1 MPATKRISFDEGIS
15 RKDLNTI
22 RQRFQR
28 LHRERLRRIRDEL
41 RPSQQEFIDLLPL
54 LFHINHPMLPG
65 FVSSDTPIGIPDYSP
80 SRQALDVAKKL
91 SRSFAYKKRAQRLY
105 HIHGVYLMGST

>member
-1 MPATKRISFDEGIS
+1 MPVSERISFDEGIS

-28 LHRERLRRIRDEL
+28 LHRERLRRIRQEV
-41 RPSQQEFIDLLPL
+41 RPSQQEFLDLLAL

-65 FVSSDTPIGIPDYSP
+65 YVNSEVPIGIPDFS
-80 SRQALDVAKKL
+80 L
-91 SRSFAYKKRAQRLY
+91 FAQLF
-105 HIHGVYLMGST
+105 GT